1 MGQFNDK
8 LLKALEYTVD
18 PQGNNS
24 MEVYGKLGGLGFD
37 VDGLFDIKQF
47 HNAVFKI
54 LMLRARDAYK
64 NIGQGK
70 LPPRDRHV
78 SVSITL
84 DLRSPTFHSDE
95 ELVEHG
101 VATDLEDA
109 RGLRDVIPVIPS
121 LPGDDA
127 TIDEILE
134 LINSGQ
140 ISLACF

>member
-1 MGQFNDK
+1 MGQFNDQ
-8 LLKALEYTVD
+8 LLKSLEYTVD

-24 MEVYGKLGGLGFD
+24 MEVYGRLGGLGFN

-47 HNAVFKI
+47 HNAIFKI

-64 NIGQGK
+64 KTNQGS
-70 LPPRDRHV
+70 LPPRERHV

-84 DLRSPTFHSDE
+84 DLRSPAFHSDE

-109 RGLRDVIPVIPS
+109 RNLRDVIPVIPG
-121 LPGDDA
+121 LPTDDA
-127 TIDEILE
+127 TIDDILA

-140 ISLACF
+140 ISLACT